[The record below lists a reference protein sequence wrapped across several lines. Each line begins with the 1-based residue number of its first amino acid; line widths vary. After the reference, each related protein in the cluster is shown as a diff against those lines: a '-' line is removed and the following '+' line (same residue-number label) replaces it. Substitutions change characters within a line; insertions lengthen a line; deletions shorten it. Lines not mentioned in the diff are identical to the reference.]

1 MTMKKFYNYIGLY
14 TKSLKFVWKT
24 SQFMMLWMIMIVP
37 IQAILPS
44 ISIYITNIVLNKIS
58 FMNSLNITLVVIS
71 WGVVF
76 FLNNLMSPLL
86 VMIQGKLT
94 DLLTYKLNTDLMQKS
109 ENLQSISFFEDSE
122 FYNDIQL
129 LSSEASWRPVN
140 LLVFGSSLISNAI
153 MFGSMLLIVSSISIL
168 MSVIL
173 FFILIPQGIVTYRIQ
188 QQAFE
193 TLVSNTEESRKL
205 DYYSQV
211 LLSNNHIKDIRL
223 YNLYSFFIKKY
234 TDTFSLITGK
244 LQVYRRKKFIN
255 STLFLTINSIV
266 ILAMFGHVIIQIKQG
281 RLELGV
287 LFVFSTSI
295 IYSINSMARLV
306 EDSALLYD
314 TLLYMENFFKFMEV
328 EDNLV
333 LESSTEKSKP
343 HFTDSLIEFRNVNFS
358 YSKGSESVLNNIN
371 LSINKGEKIA
381 IVGENG
387 AGKTTLVKLLCAFY
401 PNYSGEIIVN
411 DKSLRE
417 YDLTEYRRQITS
429 IFQDFSRFDIS
440 LRENVALSDLSRL
453 KKQDDILR
461 ALSNGRFNLKS
472 ISLDQILGRKFEGGK
487 ELSGGEWQKVALSR
501 AFFSNASILILDEPT
516 SSIDAKAEYELFQ
529 DFINLTKE
537 RTVFYIT
544 HRLASVKFADRI
556 IVLKSGRIH
565 AIGTHSELMNTDEYY
580 RQLYTMQSSMYVE
593 K

>member
-1 MTMKKFYNYIGLY
+1 
-14 TKSLKFVWKT
+14 
-24 SQFMMLWMIMIVP
+24 
-37 IQAILPS
+37 
-44 ISIYITNIVLNKIS
+44 
-58 FMNSLNITLVVIS
+58 
-71 WGVVF
+71 
-76 FLNNLMSPLL
+76 
-86 VMIQGKLT
+86 MIQGKLT

-173 FFILIPQGIVTYRIQ
+173 FFILIPQGIITYRIQ

-244 LQVYRRKKFIN
+244 LQVDRRKKFIN

-314 TLLYMENFFKFMEV
+314 TLLYMENFF
-328 EDNLV
+328 
-333 LESSTEKSKP
+333 
-343 HFTDSLIEFRNVNFS
+343 LI
-358 YSKGSESVLNNIN
+358 YGS
-371 LSINKGEKIA
+371 
-381 IVGENG
+381 
-387 AGKTTLVKLLCAFY
+387 
-401 PNYSGEIIVN
+401 
-411 DKSLRE
+411 
-417 YDLTEYRRQITS
+417 
-429 IFQDFSRFDIS
+429 
-440 LRENVALSDLSRL
+440 
-453 KKQDDILR
+453 
-461 ALSNGRFNLKS
+461 
-472 ISLDQILGRKFEGGK
+472 
-487 ELSGGEWQKVALSR
+487 
-501 AFFSNASILILDEPT
+501 
-516 SSIDAKAEYELFQ
+516 
-529 DFINLTKE
+529 
-537 RTVFYIT
+537 
-544 HRLASVKFADRI
+544 
-556 IVLKSGRIH
+556 
-565 AIGTHSELMNTDEYY
+565 
-580 RQLYTMQSSMYVE
+580 
-593 K
+593 

>member
-244 LQVYRRKKFIN
+244 LQVDRRKKFIN

-281 RLELGV
+281 RLDFDSPRTLIRIEESQLVTEFIDLKLPRIKFKFGEKWLLTGRNKSGKSILLNSLVKKEIEGYYSQDLKIGYFSQKLELLDKEKS
-287 LFVFSTSI
+287 LFDN
-295 IYSINSMARLV
+295 IYSRSVQNKQLIINFLAML
-306 EDSALLYD
+306 D
-314 TLLYMENFFKFMEV
+314 
-328 EDNLV
+328 
-333 LESSTEKSKP
+333 
-343 HFTDSLIEFRNVNFS
+343 
-358 YSKGSESVLNNIN
+358 
-371 LSINKGEKIA
+371 
-381 IVGENG
+381 
-387 AGKTTLVKLLCAFY
+387 
-401 PNYSGEIIVN
+401 
-411 DKSLRE
+411 
-417 YDLTEYRRQITS
+417 
-429 IFQDFSRFDIS
+429 
-440 LRENVALSDLSRL
+440 L
-453 KKQDDILR
+453 KKDKIFIPC
-461 ALSNGRFNLKS
+461 NK
-472 ISLDQILGRKFEGGK
+472 
-487 ELSGGEWQKVALSR
+487 LSGGEQVKGQLAMVLLSD
-501 AFFSNASILILDEPT
+501 SNFLILDEPT
-516 SSIDAKAEYELFQ
+516 NFLDINS
-529 DFINLTKE
+529 FIAFENFLKNFSGTVLLVCHDIYIQKKINFKKLTIKNNQ
-537 RTVFYIT
+537 VF
-544 HRLASVKFADRI
+544 
-556 IVLKSGRIH
+556 
-565 AIGTHSELMNTDEYY
+565 
-580 RQLYTMQSSMYVE
+580 
-593 K
+593 